1 MITNPFHSTRAIEQ
15 GFTLVETLVAIAILM
30 IAIALPFYTLQQAIT
45 ASRVARDQV
54 IASSLAQ
61 EGAEHVYYI
70 RNNNYLYFK
79 QNGSYP
85 SGGGGW
91 LAGLTPCLT
100 TTSPGVGCT
109 VDPAQNSISACA
121 SGGCSALR
129 MNSSMLYTQS
139 VTGTSATP
147 FTRTVRIES
156 LNANAARVTVTVSW
170 TTGVRTYSTTV
181 TETLYNWL

>member
-1 MITNPFHSTRAIEQ
+1 MSRLHLPTSSQR

-30 IAIALPFYTLQQAIT
+30 IAIAVPFFTLQQAIT
-45 ASRVARDQV
+45 ASRVARDAV

-61 EGAEHVYYI
+61 EGAEYVYYI
-70 RNNNYLYFK
+70 RDNNYLYFK
-79 QNGSYP
+79 QNASYP

-109 VDPAQNSISACA
+109 VDPAQNSINACT

-129 MNSSMLYTQS
+129 MNSSNLYTQS
-139 VTGTSATP
+139 VTGTTATP
-147 FTRTVRIES
+147 FTRTVRILS
-156 LNANAARVTVTVSW
+156 LDATTARVTVTVSW
-170 TTGVRTYSTTV
+170 TTGVRSYSTTV
-181 TETLYNWL
+181 THVLYNWL